1 MTPGVMVADF
11 VDCVVGHVRC
21 AQKALGAG
29 RPHIEVV
36 GPTGPAS
43 LLIGQVVS
51 AALPTHAS
59 SSSASSLPCPSREG
73 EDVDERGTSSSPAGD
88 AFDDSDTESD
98 GIGSVDSVHSPLL
111 DPSDSDLLPVGSVS
125 IQESKADRRL
135 RLVDARIAGP
145 WRQLADY
152 LGARQSVVPQVP
164 MPPLDDTFARKFH
177 HCVGGLT
184 STALSMEARTLLAK
198 CDLGP
203 VVRDKLNS
211 NSTLDST
218 HVNLGYGMLGLLR
231 IAPDSDGAPKLYGV
245 LTYTPELRSSW
256 SFVPSDDCIRFV
268 MMLWCVE
275 AAGKVLKLPKT
286 LWYALRPTVGVG
298 GMAATD
304 PYHGTLGS
312 EGRARGLPPNILNGR
327 RRGWARLQRSLTR
340 GGCGA
345 RSHGYPG

>member
-1 MTPGVMVADF
+1 
-11 VDCVVGHVRC
+11 
-21 AQKALGAG
+21 
-29 RPHIEVV
+29 
-36 GPTGPAS
+36 
-43 LLIGQVVS
+43 
-51 AALPTHAS
+51 
-59 SSSASSLPCPSREG
+59 
-73 EDVDERGTSSSPAGD
+73 
-88 AFDDSDTESD
+88 
-98 GIGSVDSVHSPLL
+98 
-111 DPSDSDLLPVGSVS
+111 
-125 IQESKADRRL
+125 
-135 RLVDARIAGP
+135 
-145 WRQLADY
+145 
-152 LGARQSVVPQVP
+152 
-164 MPPLDDTFARKFH
+164 
-177 HCVGGLT
+177 
-184 STALSMEARTLLAK
+184 MEARTLLAK

-312 EGRARGLPPNILNGR
+312 EGRARGLPPRAIFSMGGGEVGPVFNAL
-327 RRGWARLQRSLTR
+327 LQGVDAAHVLTVIQDDLMGQNFENEWPIGPFQSLLA
-340 GGCGA
+340 GCTSAPRPCKSLHSAVYGA
-345 RSHGYPG
+345 RAPWQHIWLLRRLGSHEKLSNFQAPHSELPRQAVDLWLERFETVWASKHSLHDLMLTANRVTLQFDAVEVSTVEALNVTGQLNNALSATLLRDHVLEDIDVMNWDAWYHSDGRLRGRKRRL